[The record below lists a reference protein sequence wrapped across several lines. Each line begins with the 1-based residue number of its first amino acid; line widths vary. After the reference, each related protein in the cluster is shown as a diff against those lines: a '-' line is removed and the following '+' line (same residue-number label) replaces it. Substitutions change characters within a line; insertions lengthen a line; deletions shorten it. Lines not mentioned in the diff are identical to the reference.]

1 MNFLLNPK
9 IGLTI
14 ILFSLMR
21 FADTALP
28 LKGALFIICSLTLIY
43 LSQKNYSKKLFIS
56 ILSLLLLFIFMN
68 EKKKIEELSLPL
80 KLNENNNGIYLN
92 IFEKEKFAWIK
103 NHFLEFA
110 SECYVDTSNCFQ
122 NSDIDNFYSSTDQL
136 FFNYDSTISRKV
148 KEVNFSSLANARF
161 SFINPQSGNINYK
174 KIYKLDTPYIVQ
186 YSGLENISNICFKG
200 LAFVNH
206 KNGEDKR
213 YNHIN
218 KKCISGDFAVFTGI
232 NLPKK
237 NLEVKIISNEFSKYN
252 DDLILFVFLIL
263 IIFNLDKV
271 NLKRE
276 LKLFI
281 PVLLSTFIIFY
292 ISKYDNW
299 FEIFNLFNF
308 YFFGLEGGDGSTYLD
323 FTSIIYN
330 SFLFN
335 NLIDFFK
342 GGENVFYFTPGLR
355 YFLFFNQIISGDYY
369 YLYFFFLFF
378 LPKVFFNFLKTQFNT
393 KTSYYIMISFLLI
406 PIFHHL
412 GFSYYQYIRHAYR
425 LFPESLGYMF
435 FIAAFTIFLKNF
447 KKDYLKMNLLFA
459 ISVFFRPNLVLSI
472 IAIVLTK
479 TLIERINIFQIKY
492 LIILFLISLIYL
504 FPLLHNV
511 YFGNS
516 FTLFTSYGSKILS
529 MDNILSKDVYFYQER
544 FLSINFAFLL
554 LIFIPKTNIYFK
566 IILISQYITIF
577 WFDVNGRY
585 FWIFWLIAL
594 TMSLNIIMSKFNQWQ
609 FLKKYILK

>member
-21 FADTALP
+21 FIDMAP
-28 LKGALFIICSLTLIY
+28 SLKGSLFIICSLILIY
-43 LSQKNYSKKLFIS
+43 LSQKNYSKKLSIA
-56 ILSLLLLFIFMN
+56 ILSLLVLFFFIN

-80 KLNENNNGIYLN
+80 KLNENNNAIYLN

-103 NHFLEFA
+103 NHYLNFA
-110 SECYVDTSNCFQ
+110 SECYIDSSNCFQ
-122 NSDIDNFYSSTDQL
+122 NSDIDNFYTSPDQL
-136 FFNYDSTISRKV
+136 FFNFDNSISRKIN
-148 KEVNFSSLANARF
+148 EVNFSSLANARF
-161 SFINPQSGNINYK
+161 AFINPSSGNINYK

-206 KNGEDKR
+206 KNAENKR
-213 YNHIN
+213 YNHIE
-218 KKCISGDFAVFTGI
+218 KECISGDFEVFTGI

-252 DDLILFVFLIL
+252 DDLILFLFLIL
-263 IIFNLDKV
+263 LIFNLDKV

-276 LKLFI
+276 FKLFI

-323 FTSIIYN
+323 FTSIIFQ
-330 SFLFN
+330 SFLN
-335 NLIDFFK
+335 IDLSNFLQ

-378 LPKVFFNFLKTQFNT
+378 IPKVFFNFLKTQFNP
-393 KTSYYIMISFLLI
+393 KISYLIMISFLLI

-412 GFSYYQYIRHAYR
+412 GFSYYQFIRHAYR

-435 FIAAFTIFLKNF
+435 FIIALTMFFKNF

-459 ISVFFRPNLVLSI
+459 ISVFFRPNLI
-472 IAIVLTK
+472 ISVVAIVLTK
-479 TLIERINIFQIKY
+479 TIIERINIFQIKY
-492 LIILFLISLIYL
+492 LVILFLISLIYL
-504 FPLLHNV
+504 FPLIHNV
-511 YFGNS
+511 YFGDS

-529 MDNILSKDVYFYQER
+529 IENILSKDISFYQER
-544 FLSINFAFLL
+544 FFSINLVFLL
-554 LIFIPKTNIYFK
+554 LILIPKLNFYLK
-566 IILISQYITIF
+566 ILLITQYITIF
-577 WFDVNGRY
+577 WFDLNGRY
-585 FWIFWLIAL
+585 YWIFWLSAL
-594 TMSLNIIMSKFNQWQ
+594 IMSLNLIIHKSNKWL
-609 FLKKYILK
+609 FLKKYTLK

>member
-1 MNFLLNPK
+1 MALLLNPK

-21 FADTALP
+21 FADIAPP
-28 LKGALFIICSLTLIY
+28 LKGTLFIICSLTLIY

-56 ILSLLLLFIFMN
+56 ILSILVLFFFVN

-80 KLNENNNGIYLN
+80 KLNENNNAIYLS

-103 NHFLEFA
+103 SHYLEFA
-110 SECYVDTSNCFQ
+110 SECYIDTTNCFQ
-122 NSDIDNFYSSTDQL
+122 NSDIDDFYTSPDQL
-136 FFNYDSTISRKV
+136 FFNLDNSITRKI
-148 KEVNFSSLANARF
+148 KEVNFSSLANARLA
-161 SFINPQSGNINYK
+161 FINPQSGNINYR

-186 YSGLENISNICFKG
+186 YSGIENISNICFKG
-200 LAFVNH
+200 LVFVNH
-206 KNGEDKR
+206 KNGENKR
-213 YNHIN
+213 YNHID
-218 KKCISGDFAVFTGI
+218 KKCISGDFEVFTGI
-232 NLPKK
+232 NLPNK
-237 NLEVKIISNEFSKYN
+237 NLEVKIISDKVSKYN
-252 DDLILFVFLIL
+252 DDLILFIFLIL
-263 IIFNLDKV
+263 LIINLDKV
-271 NLKRE
+271 NLKRDF
-276 LKLFI
+276 KLFI

-323 FTSIIYN
+323 FTSIIYY
-330 SFLFN
+330 SFLNN

-378 LPKVFFNFLKTQFNT
+378 IPKVFFNFLKTQFNT

-435 FIAAFTIFLKNF
+435 FIAAFTIFFKNF
-447 KKDYLKMNLLFA
+447 KKDYLIMNLLFA

-472 IAIVLTK
+472 VAIVLIK

-529 MDNILSKDVYFYQER
+529 MENILSKDVYFYQER
-544 FLSINFAFLL
+544 FLSMNSALL
-554 LIFIPKTNIYFK
+554 FLIFIPKTNIYFK
-566 IILISQYITIF
+566 IILITQYITIF
-577 WFDVNGRY
+577 WFDVNARY

-594 TMSLNIIMSKFNQWQ
+594 TMSLNIIMSKFDQWQ
-609 FLKKYILK
+609 FPKKYILK